1 MYCAGCGRISDE
13 PLCPPCDEK
22 VQAGSYARL
31 YDHRCPECRL
41 PCLDSTYRCS
51 WCTEGRI
58 SWGGYEGL
66 LARLLALHKSRKD
79 HRLVHYLAKLLVPMM
94 SMMDPG
100 LLVPIPAS
108 QGGFRQRGYDQMLL
122 FSMELSRQIGVPTCP
137 VLIQKKGTVGLI
149 KRSMRIKNKRIILLD
164 DIYTTGKT
172 SSDCRKILR
181 ETFGINPF
189 VVTIAES

>member
-1 MYCAGCGRISDE
+1 MYCAGCGHISDE
-13 PLCPPCDEK
+13 PLCPSCDEK
-22 VQAGSYARL
+22 IQAGSYARL
-31 YDHRCPECRL
+31 YDHRCPVCHL
-41 PCLDSTYRCS
+41 PCLDSTYPCL

-79 HRLVHYLAKLLVPMM
+79 YRLVHYLVRLLVPMM
-94 SMMDPG
+94 SMIEAD
-100 LLVPIPAS
+100 LLIPIPAS
-108 QGGFRQRGYDQMLL
+108 QAGRRQRGYDQMVLL
-122 FSMELSRQIGVPTCP
+122 SMELSRQIGVPTCSI
-137 VLIQKKGTVGLI
+137 LIRKKGTVGLM
-149 KRSMRIKNKRIILLD
+149 KRSMKIESERIILLD

-181 ETFGINPF
+181 DAFGMDPF